1 MPGQKLIQ
9 LMWGWVMC
17 CMGGGNYYQENIQQN
32 SIITSQ
38 STLKTKSNLEYLLYS
53 AYLGTLEKDLY
64 SNLPLMS
71 KCHSGERE
79 KSAIFLSLLHPT
91 QTLWF
96 WIGDRGTVSMAS
108 GGGMWKAR
116 LPAPWLML
124 EKNHWNQNF
133 GQGQTEKQITTKNI
147 ARKKKYC
154 ERGNE
159 THFNDLQFF
168 VLLTEKG
175 QSMLSEGQQDTDYR
189 NQKNINLLKH

>member
-1 MPGQKLIQ
+1 
-9 LMWGWVMC
+9 
-17 CMGGGNYYQENIQQN
+17 
-32 SIITSQ
+32 
-38 STLKTKSNLEYLLYS
+38 
-53 AYLGTLEKDLY
+53 
-64 SNLPLMS
+64 
-71 KCHSGERE
+71 
-79 KSAIFLSLLHPT
+79 
-91 QTLWF
+91 
-96 WIGDRGTVSMAS
+96 
-108 GGGMWKAR
+108 
-116 LPAPWLML
+116 ML